1 MRISDWSS
9 DVCSSDLSVNHP
21 PEIVSTPFE
30 EPIVEGDE
38 YSYNAH
44 ASVPDDG
51 DDLTWVLQAG
61 PDEADIDSDSGD
73 VTWTP
78 GEGDAGDHDLVIRVE
93 DGYGGIDVQSW
104 TVTVTR
110 PNGKPIATDDVHA
123 VHIGQQLVV
132 GAPEGVLSNDTDPD
146 GDALTAAVVSQ
157 PTNGTGE
164 MAPDGGFPYAPRA
177 PPRRGRAPGRE
188 R

>member
-9 DVCSSDLSVNHP
+9 DVCSSDL
-21 PEIVSTPFE
+21 
-30 EPIVEGDE
+30 
-38 YSYNAH
+38 
-44 ASVPDDG
+44 
-51 DDLTWVLQAG
+51 
-61 PDEADIDSDSGD
+61 
-73 VTWTP
+73 
-78 GEGDAGDHDLVIRVE
+78 

-157 PTNGTGE
+157 PTNGTVE
-164 MAPDGGFPYAPRA
+164 MAPDGGFTYAPTEKLGSA
-177 PPRRGRAPGRE
+177 SCRE
-188 R
+188 RVCQAR